1 MIHYLEHKNIDF
13 AKWDQCIHRA
23 VNHSVFANSWYLD
36 IVSPAW
42 DALVEDDYDVVFP
55 LTYNRKFG
63 ISYLFQPFFTQQLG
77 VFSDRHLTEALVD
90 RFLEA
95 IPKNF
100 LFIQINLNTLN
111 KVDVER
117 HSVTMRLNYE
127 LDLIHPY
134 PKLAWGY
141 NQNTRRNLKKALD
154 LKLPVKRK
162 VEPDELIK
170 LFSENFGKKEGKL
183 KYRNYETL
191 RHLMDYCLKN
201 TFSRIIGVYRADDTL
216 CASAFLLYD
225 QDRIIF
231 HFAASN
237 AAARENGAM
246 FLLVDSVIREN
257 AGKSM
262 IFDFEGSVD
271 ENVARFYKGFGAQ
284 ELTYPQVTL
293 SRMPRILENTVNFV
307 KKIR

>member
-23 VNHSVFANSWYLD
+23 VNRNVFANSWYLD

-55 LTYNRKFG
+55 LTHNRKFG

-95 IPKNF
+95 IPRNF

-117 HSVTMRLNYE
+117 YSVIMRLNYE

-141 NQNTRRNLKKALD
+141 NQNTRRNLRKAIEQN
-154 LKLPVKRK
+154 LPVKRK

-170 LFSENFGKKEGKL
+170 LFSENFGRKEGKL

-191 RHLMDYCLKN
+191 RQLMDHCLKN
-201 TFSRIIGVYRADDTL
+201 TFSRIIGVYSADDTL
-216 CASAFLLYD
+216 CAGAFLLHD